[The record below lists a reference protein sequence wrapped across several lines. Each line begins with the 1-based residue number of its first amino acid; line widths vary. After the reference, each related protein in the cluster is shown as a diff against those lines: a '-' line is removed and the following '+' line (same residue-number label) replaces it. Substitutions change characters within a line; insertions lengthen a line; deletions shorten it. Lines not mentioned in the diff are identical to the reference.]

1 MEENKVVKHL
11 KRGRDAKQ
19 ASEDLWSLLEY
30 WGSQEVDL
38 RVAVESMLKFSN
50 NLAFGV
56 CKTPEVAVSM
66 IQDALDNSIEKNVE
80 DDSYKETYYSFYS
93 RGKELH

>member
-1 MEENKVVKHL
+1 MTESKAINHI
-11 KRGRDAKQ
+11 KRSKASKQ
-19 ASEDLWSLLEY
+19 ATEDLWSLLEY